1 VVERERG
8 PTRESPQPVSIDMG
22 PHTYNGGGP
31 DAVADMEEELHRLG
45 VYETDPTRDR
55 SAAPERKNRI
65 VVQIHGAVVRSHARP
80 STTRADQHGAVRRK
94 RYQPRCR

>member
-1 VVERERG
+1 MVERERG

-31 DAVADMEEELHRLG
+31 DAVADTEEELHRLG

-55 SAAPERKNRI
+55 SAAPGRKNRI
-65 VVQIHGAVVRSHARP
+65 VVQIHGHDYALGQS
-80 STTRADQHGAVRRK
+80 S
-94 RYQPRCR
+94 QPELQAAAE